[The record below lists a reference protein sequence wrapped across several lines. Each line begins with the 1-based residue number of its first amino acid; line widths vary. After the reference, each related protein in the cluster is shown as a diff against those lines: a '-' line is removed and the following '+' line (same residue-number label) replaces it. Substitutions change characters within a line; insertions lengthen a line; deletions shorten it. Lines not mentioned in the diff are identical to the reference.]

1 MFDLRELEEGVSV
14 GGVYTL
20 ERWIRNDSSGTFF
33 AALTGD
39 GERLLIKLAPEHG
52 PDAERQLATWQRSRN
67 LRHPHLQDL
76 RDVGRS
82 ELPGGAYI
90 YSVYEYP
97 EDVLASA
104 IEQGPLSQADT
115 LDVLDAA
122 LAALRYLH
130 GQGLVH
136 GSVDPDHIV
145 AIGEV
150 VKLTTDGLR
159 ESDDLEGCAEDVRQL
174 GEMVRRLRTTEPLNE
189 PLATIVQHAT
199 SPELRNRWTLAEIA
213 ATLERPAALA
223 AVATPS
229 GAPPVVVPPVVAPP
243 VVAPPVA
250 AAVAAPIPPPVV
262 APSMPPSRIRD
273 FEEDARPSKSFP
285 RWIFAGVAILLFSIL
300 LFNLRR
306 KPEAPAFTP
315 VSAPKPA
322 PVEDLT
328 PPPVAARPAS
338 PAVWRVIAFTYRSR
352 EAADKKVKQI
362 NSKWPDL
369 HAEVFS
375 PKGRRGYFLV
385 ALGDG
390 MTRDDATR
398 LQRKARGKGLPRDTY
413 VQNYD

>member
-1 MFDLRELEEGVSV
+1 MVDLSELEEGVSI

-33 AALTGD
+33 AALTEE
-39 GERLLIKLAPEHG
+39 GERLLIKLASKHG
-52 PDAERQLATWQRSRN
+52 PDAELQLATWQRSRN
-67 LRHPHLQDL
+67 LRHAHLQDL

-82 ELPGGAYI
+82 ELPGGIYN

-97 EDVLASA
+97 EDFLASA
-104 IEQGPLSQADT
+104 LEQGPLSEADT
-115 LDVLDAA
+115 LGVLDAA

-130 GQGLVH
+130 GQGMVH

-174 GEMVRRLRTTEPLNE
+174 GEMVRSLRAPEPLNE
-189 PLATIVQHAT
+189 PLATIVRHAT
-199 SPELRNRWTLAEIA
+199 AKDTRNRWTLAEIA
-213 ATLERPAALA
+213 GLLEKPAAVA

-229 GAPPVVVPPVVAPP
+229 VAPPVIAPPPAAPVAAPVPAPVVAPM
-243 VVAPPVA
+243 
-250 AAVAAPIPPPVV
+250 PPPRV
-262 APSMPPSRIRD
+262 REY
-273 FEEDARPSKSFP
+273 EEDDRPSKSFP
-285 RWIFAGVAILLFSIL
+285 RWIIAGVAILLFTIL
-300 LFNLRR
+300 LFNVRR

-322 PVEDLT
+322 PAEDLT
-328 PPPVAARPAS
+328 PPPVPALHPSS

-362 NSKWPDL
+362 NGKWPDL

-375 PKGRRGYFLV
+375 PKGRHGYYLV
-385 ALGDG
+385 ALGDS

-398 LQRKARGKGLPRDTY
+398 LQRKARAKGLPRDTY